1 MGHVK
6 YKHSL
11 LERLSNRA
19 YLIIA
24 LLIVTAVAT
33 VVFVTSENQGWAN
46 ALYAVL
52 CSISWAHCDP
62 NYAWPARI
70 ISLVLALCTWTAL
83 AVLMEAGVES
93 FMKMEFGGKRM
104 KKKIGE
110 MKDHIIVCGYGAL
123 GKTVAEALENEGAD
137 YVIIDMDPRILS
149 KLKEM
154 DIPAVEGNALETKVL
169 KEAGAD
175 RARLIVTALGTD
187 ADNVFLTL
195 TAKEINPDAT
205 IATRAFTENAV
216 AKLHRAGADIIVMP
230 EIIGGLE
237 LAKEALNL
245 EESHLQKLVSRRLG
259 TFHSKKLPSNPKYG
273 EQTPVAKP

>member
-6 YKHSL
+6 YRKNL
-11 LERLSNRA
+11 LERVGKRTYLVIA
-19 YLIIA
+19 LII
-24 LLIVTAVAT
+24 ITAVAT
-33 VVFVTSENQGWAN
+33 LVFATSQNQGWAN
-46 ALYAVL
+46 ALYAAL

-62 NYAWPARI
+62 NYAWPAKI
-70 ISLVLALCTWTAL
+70 ISLVLALCTWTVL

-93 FMKMEFGGKRM
+93 FMNLEFGGRRM

-110 MKDHIIVCGYGAL
+110 MKNHIIVCGYGAL

-137 YVIIDMDPRILS
+137 YVIIDMDQRVLN

-154 DIPAVEGNALETKVL
+154 DIATVDGNALETKVL
-169 KEAGAD
+169 KEAGAE
-175 RARLIVTALGTD
+175 RARLVVSALGTD

-195 TAKEINPDAT
+195 TAKEINPEAT
-205 IATRAFTENAV
+205 VATRAFTESAV
-216 AKLHRAGADIIVMP
+216 AKLHRAGAEIIVMP

-245 EESHLQKLVSRRLG
+245 EESHLQKLVSRKLG
-259 TFHSKKLPSNPKYG
+259 TFHSKKLPSNPKYN
-273 EQTPVAKP
+273 ESQQAPK